1 MISQEIEIFV
11 SEIRTFIRDFKI
23 KELMEDTGN
32 RIEIV
37 LPKKKLLG
45 FLWPG
50 TKTIKQINELDG
62 IITGSR
68 ALSLYR
74 INGEPLIKRK
84 PKDWDYLLDKRNF
97 MRFCGLNNLTDLKY
111 EHDRITINHITG
123 HYAYNAGYGSYDP
136 RYLFRHDFD
145 IIAKEQLPTYIQVGE
160 FKVATLESIIDE
172 KLKIIESSKYEQSKH
187 LKDCIQIMTKLEAY
201 GK

>member
-1 MISQEIEIFV
+1 MKKEVQLFV

-32 RIEIV
+32 RIELV

-50 TKTIKQINELDG
+50 SKTINQLNQLDG

-68 ALSLYR
+68 AISLYR
-74 INGEPLIKRK
+74 INGEPIIARR
-84 PKDWDYLLDKRNF
+84 PKDWDYLLDRRNF
-97 MRFCGLNNLTDLKY
+97 MKFCGLNNLTDLKY
-111 EHDRITINHITG
+111 EHDRITLNLITG

-136 RYLFRHDFD
+136 RYFFRHDFD
-145 IIAKEQLPTYIQVGE
+145 VIAKEQLPTFIEIGE

-172 KLKIIESSKYEQSKH
+172 KLKIIETNGYNSDKH